1 MSDSKKRKRNIWK
14 KSKKGTIQRTFKQKV
29 TTTKVMPLK
38 KKKRY
43 YVRIRPYIKND
54 SKKYY
59 GKWSKVKSVKIK

>member
-1 MSDSKKRKRNIWK
+1 
-14 KSKKGTIQRTFKQKV
+14 
-29 TTTKVMPLK
+29 MPLK

>member
-1 MSDSKKRKRNIWK
+1 MEEI
-14 KSKKGTIQRTFKQKV
+14 KKGTIQRTFKQKV

-43 YVRIRPYIKND
+43 YLRIRPYIKNG

>member
-1 MSDSKKRKRNIWK
+1 
-14 KSKKGTIQRTFKQKV
+14 
-29 TTTKVMPLK
+29 MPLK

-59 GKWSKVKSVKIK
+59 GKWSKVKSVKIKKRKGLGLNSVCVGMKIKQ